1 MMEDET
7 KWLDALEDKL
17 IERRLEVEQVESTLN
32 VKAGKGILAAKAN
45 VDPSALWDVLA
56 GADPGARDRLIT
68 GFASGVKH
76 VLMEP
81 KRSDAS
87 EWDYVK
93 TAGRLLPN
101 IEVHT
106 FGLGAEAAAG
116 EPPWT
121 LDFHEDLILAYFVD
135 LDMGMRV
142 LTESQV
148 DGWSATDDRVS
159 SAARSLLFH
168 KSRSLKAEKLEEFEG
183 VEKIHTGDTYDA
195 MRCIVVADIFF
206 GDFDDSYRFSMPSQN
221 ALLFTRGDDES
232 WVEALRA
239 ATDAHYD
246 EADYPLTRSIY
257 AFDVGRPVLDEPRTN
272 Q

>member
-1 MMEDET
+1 MTHEA

-17 IERRLEVEQVESTLN
+17 VERRLEVERVESTLN
-32 VKAGKGILAAKAN
+32 VKAGKGIIAAKAN
-45 VDPSALWDVLA
+45 VDPAELWDVLA
-56 GADPGARDRLIT
+56 DTAPQGRDRLII
-68 GFASGVKH
+68 GYASGVKH

-87 EWDYVK
+87 QWDYVK

-106 FGLGAEAAAG
+106 FRLGAQAAAG

-121 LDFHEDLILAYFVD
+121 LEFHEDLIVAYLVD
-135 LDMGMRV
+135 LDLGMRV
-142 LTESQV
+142 LTEGQV
-148 DGWSATDDRVS
+148 DGWSATEDRVS

-168 KSRSLKAEKLEEFEG
+168 KSRSVKPQKLDEFEG

-195 MRCIVVADIFF
+195 MRSIVVADLFF
-206 GDFDDSYRFSMPSQN
+206 GDFDDSYRFSMPSQD
-221 ALLFTRGDDES
+221 ALLFVRGDDES
-232 WVEALRA
+232 SVESLRS
-239 ATDAHYD
+239 ATDAHFD

-257 AFDVGRPVLDEPRTN
+257 AFDVGRPVLCEPRTK
-272 Q
+272 